1 LEEGL
6 GAAAFAG
13 FFAVVAGLLVVAA
26 FLAGAALAGA
36 ALAGA
41 ALAVAAFLGGI
52 VKNGNVSEEF
62 EVGKGGKGRR
72 DKGTR
77 EERQGTPKK
86 KKKGK

>member
-13 FFAVVAGLLVVAA
+13 FFAVVAGVLVVAA
-26 FLAGAALAGA
+26 FLAGA

-86 KKKGK
+86 KKKKG